1 MVWVEICVLWLNY
14 IEILRK
20 CFALHLFFHNFF
32 YINLL
37 IFLTLKILF
46 IKNVINMNINFWVIL
61 IIRIHIFIFKPKH
74 FLITFLKSIHEIVL
88 KIEAFNNRIIPALII
103 LKLIEMTQ
111 FIKNMSLSL
120 RKVRVH
126 LFFKLLYLS
135 LNSKQIAGALKIVL
149 ILSNPLA
156 ALFCEIIYLVVAIL
170 FL

>member
-1 MVWVEICVLWLNY
+1 MGWVEICVYLINY

-20 CFALHLFFHNFF
+20 CFTLHLSFYNFF

-61 IIRIHIFIFKPKH
+61 IIRIHIFIFKPKNL
-74 FLITFLKSIHEIVL
+74 LITFLESAREIIL
-88 KIEAFNNRIIPALII
+88 KIEAFNNRIISALII
-103 LKLIEMTQ
+103 LKLIKMSQ
-111 FIKNMSLSL
+111 FIKNLPLSL

-126 LFFKLLYLS
+126 LLFKLLYLS
-135 LNSKQIAGALKIVL
+135 LNSKQIACALKIVL

-156 ALFCEIIYLVVAIL
+156 ALFCEIIYLVVAVL